1 MVQRCSIP
9 KSHGNFSGCQTEKKI
24 NRIILDIRKH
34 EELSPLL
41 VRIPNN
47 DQVGASQ
54 KVLGGLEQ
62 TKDRLEAVASCATT
76 SQAATAPRGTA
87 RKNLTLEAKQA
98 FANLEKFLTD
108 NGEARKICML
118 RKAER
123 EEAQI
128 LNKLCKSQKVRNHFS
143 DGLFIC
149 LTVSQ
154 RPSVTSLRTDLCN
167 QIDVNLIKDVNEE
180 DLKIRL
186 NQRLQQ
192 STSFVL
198 CLEDIWGRNAEE
210 LLQGLGILDAVS
222 DHIKCKVIV
231 SSTDPTAL
239 PNQYT
244 ITIEEPVIVGQKQA
258 LAKLEEL
265 VIDDVKSN
273 KIGVVG
279 KCGAGKTLLLKTL
292 FNRQKVLS
300 HFSDGLLLWL
310 NVTQRPSV
318 KSLMNDLCKQIAI
331 QKRVDLRKAIKEE
344 DCQVNF
350 SLKAYVS

>member
-1 MVQRCSIP
+1 M
-9 KSHGNFSGCQTEKKI
+9 
-24 NRIILDIRKH
+24 
-34 EELSPLL
+34 
-41 VRIPNN
+41 
-47 DQVGASQ
+47 
-54 KVLGGLEQ
+54 
-62 TKDRLEAVASCATT
+62 
-76 SQAATAPRGTA
+76 
-87 RKNLTLEAKQA
+87 
-98 FANLEKFLTD
+98 
-108 NGEARKICML
+108 
-118 RKAER
+118 
-123 EEAQI
+123 
-128 LNKLCKSQKVRNHFS
+128 
-143 DGLFIC
+143 
-149 LTVSQ
+149 
-154 RPSVTSLRTDLCN
+154 
-167 QIDVNLIKDVNEE
+167 
-180 DLKIRL
+180 
-186 NQRLQQ
+186 
-192 STSFVL
+192 L

-300 HFSDGLLLWL
+300 HFSDDLLLWL

-344 DCQVNF
+344 DWQANF
-350 SLKAYVS
+350 YLKAYVS